1 MFSKIYLMD
10 IKINLDSLKDLEN
23 VKIDSIQFQKM
34 MLLYNA
40 IESGWSVKKRNES
53 YVFTKN
59 HEGKKE
65 IFSDIYL
72 STFMKEHFDINKIL
86 SSNDR

>member
-65 IFSDIYL
+65 ILEDSYL
-72 STFMKEHFDINKIL
+72 TKFMKTNLDISKII
-86 SSNDR
+86 S

>member
-1 MFSKIYLMD
+1 MD

-23 VKIDSIQFQKM
+23 VKIDSLQFQKM

-65 IFSDIYL
+65 VLEDSYLTKFMRANLDI
-72 STFMKEHFDINKIL
+72 SKII
-86 SSNDR
+86 S

>member
-10 IKINLDSLKDLEN
+10 IKINLDSIKDLDN
-23 VKIDSIQFQKM
+23 IKIDAIQFQKM
-34 MLLYNA
+34 MLIYNA

-65 IFSDIYL
+65 VLEDSYLTKFMRTNLDI
-72 STFMKEHFDINKIL
+72 SKII
-86 SSNDR
+86 S

>member
-1 MFSKIYLMD
+1 MD

-23 VKIDSIQFQKM
+23 ENVKVDVIKFQKM
-34 MLLYNA
+34 LFLFNS
-40 IESGWSVKKRNES
+40 IEQGWSVKKRNDS

-65 IFSDIYL
+65 VLEDTYL
-72 STFMKEHFDINKIL
+72 MKFMKTNLDINKLIG
-86 SSNDR
+86 

>member
-1 MFSKIYLMD
+1 MFSNIYLMD
-10 IKINLDSLKDLEN
+10 IKINLESLKDLEN
-23 VKIDSIQFQKM
+23 VKIDAIQFQKM

-65 IFSDIYL
+65 ILEDSYL
-72 STFMKEHFDINKIL
+72 TKFMKTNFDISKII
-86 SSNDR
+86 S

>member
-1 MFSKIYLMD
+1 MD

-23 VKIDSIQFQKM
+23 ENVKVDVIKFQKM
-34 MLLYNA
+34 LFLFNS
-40 IESGWSVKKRNES
+40 IEQGWSVKKRNES

-65 IFSDIYL
+65 VLEDTYL
-72 STFMKEHFDINKIL
+72 MKFMKTNLDINKLIG
-86 SSNDR
+86 

>member
-1 MFSKIYLMD
+1 MFSRNYLMD

-23 VKIDSIQFQKM
+23 ENVKVDVIKFQKM
-34 MLLYNA
+34 LLLFNS
-40 IESGWSVKKRNES
+40 IEQGWSVKKRNDA

-65 IFSDIYL
+65 VLEDAYL
-72 STFMKEHFDINKIL
+72 LKFMKTNLDLNKLIA
-86 SSNDR
+86 

>member
-10 IKINLDSLKDLEN
+10 IKINLDSIKDLDN
-23 VKIDSIQFQKM
+23 IKIDAIQFQKM

-40 IESGWSVKKRNES
+40 IESGWSVKKRNDS

-65 IFSDIYL
+65 VLEDSYLTKFMRTNLDI
-72 STFMKEHFDINKIL
+72 SKII
-86 SSNDR
+86 S

>member
-10 IKINLDSLKDLEN
+10 IKINLDSIKDLDN
-23 VKIDSIQFQKM
+23 IKIDAIQFQKM

-65 IFSDIYL
+65 VLEDSYLTKFMRTNLDI
-72 STFMKEHFDINKIL
+72 SKII
-86 SSNDR
+86 S